1 MRQVFRSPR
10 LENVEGVKALLEE
23 HGIATYLSGGRSY
36 KGNRRDRFSYTDRAR
51 EEPALWIVHAE
62 DLPRSRQL
70 LRDAGLME
78 PSWRSEITGGGA
90 AASAATAATDPA
102 PAPAERATRTAS
114 RLRIVLLVTLAC
126 ACAFTAWRIVAGA

>member
-36 KGNRRDRFSYTDRAR
+36 KGNRRDRFSYTDRGR

-78 PSWRSEITGGGA
+78 PSWRSEITGGASEGASPA
-90 AASAATAATDPA
+90 AAPPA
-102 PAPAERATRTAS
+102 VQRASRTAS
-114 RLRIVLLVTLAC
+114 RLRTVLLVLLAG
-126 ACAFTAWRIVAGA
+126 ASMLTVWRMVAGAG